1 MTFEYPEVA
10 ISNRGLSAGHSE
22 GANLSKFK
30 AFYWLVLA
38 VIVRSHFCLC
48 CLSDDPHD
56 IGKRGKI
63 TPLIFISIPRFFF
76 CEYLVRVPSPS
87 IILFG
92 NTAPQIDRMEIKKNT
107 KKFGWQ
113 PRRMHNKHQSQSQIE
128 NVHTHIDTH
137 ANMLRECSKDG
148 NEEKKNTEKS
158 H

>member
-1 MTFEYPEVA
+1 MAFEYPEVA
-10 ISNRGLSAGHSE
+10 ISNPQRRSKPVQVQGFLLPCLGRHSSKSLLFVLSVRRPPRYRKERQNHTFNFYLNSAFLFLWVISASSISVDNLVWQHCT
-22 GANLSKFK
+22 AN
-30 AFYWLVLA
+30 W
-38 VIVRSHFCLC
+38 
-48 CLSDDPHD
+48 SD
-56 IGKRGKI
+56 
-63 TPLIFISIPRFFF
+63 
-76 CEYLVRVPSPS
+76 
-87 IILFG
+87 G
-92 NTAPQIDRMEIKKNT
+92 NKKKNT